1 MKERFLELEKNRLNH
16 YGFKRLVWRIFALIG
31 HAFFRRFPPNIR
43 MTKDG
48 KRFLNLGAG
57 EVIIDGFVNADF
69 YRLHHL
75 FKSHSANW
83 MIDIT
88 KPLKCKDNFWDGVI
102 IEHTN
107 EHILYS
113 QNYELLTEL
122 YRTMKPGGVLRIVVP
137 DLGRYLRWNIL
148 RAEEKKMN
156 RYSSLPEA
164 ISNLT
169 QNHLHVSVWDY
180 SLMAELLGDIGYTEI
195 VESKYGCSKVKEFT
209 DSPNHEWQ
217 SLYVEAIKP
226 FS

>member
-1 MKERFLELEKNRLNH
+1 MRERFLELEKSRLKN
-16 YGFKRLVWRIFALIG
+16 YGLKRLMWRIFALIG
-31 HAFFRRFPPNIR
+31 HAFFRRFPPNIVA
-43 MTKDG
+43 KDG

-75 FKSHSANW
+75 FKSRSANW

-88 KPLKCKDNFWDGVI
+88 KPLKCKSDFWDGVI

-113 QNYELLTEL
+113 ENYDMLTEL
-122 YRTMKPGGVLRIVVP
+122 YRTMKPGGVLRIVAP
-137 DLGRYLRWNIL
+137 DLGCYLRWKDL
-148 RAEEKKMN
+148 KAVEKKMN

-180 SLMAELLGDIGYTEI
+180 DLMAELLGDIGYSEI
-195 VESKYGCSKVKEFT
+195 LESKYGHSKVKEFV

-217 SLYVEAIKP
+217 SLYIEAIKP
-226 FS
+226 LS